1 MKPIKT
7 FIVVPSL
14 PEPLAHLKDLAYNL
28 WWCWNPEA
36 IALWRRLDPK
46 QWEETYHNPKAML
59 GLISQERLEEL
70 SNDTSFISHME
81 MVKSDLD
88 KYMNM
93 QTWFD
98 TTFPEHKD
106 KKIAYFST
114 EFAIHESLPIYSG
127 GLGVLSGDHLKSAS
141 DMGLPLVGIGL
152 LYRNGYF
159 KQFYSI
165 TVPTPPQIINYVQKC
180 F

>member
-46 QWEETYHNPKAML
+46 QWEETYHNPVKML
-59 GLISQERLEEL
+59 GSISQERLEAKAKDEAFL
-70 SNDTSFISHME
+70 ANLQRVYESFTAYMNDT
-81 MVKSDLD
+81 
-88 KYMNM
+88 

-98 TTFPEHKD
+98 VNHGSRAKAEV
-106 KKIAYFST
+106 AYFSAEFGLT
-114 EFAIHESLPIYSG
+114 ESVRLYSG
-127 GLGVLSGDHLKSAS
+127 GLGMLAGDHLKSAS
-141 DMGLPLVGIGL
+141 DLGVPLVA
-152 LYRNGYF
+152 
-159 KQFYSI
+159 
-165 TVPTPPQIINYVQKC
+165 PTACLRIIKLII